1 MKKILLAVTA
11 ALAITGC
18 SQNEE
23 FDNAAQNAEIGFNTI
38 VSKATRASELKT
50 EGLKTN
56 GGFKVFAYNTGE
68 NDMAA
73 ASVLSSPAFM
83 DDVLVSWNT
92 STSKWTMAPA
102 GPYYWPIDEKLQFF
116 SYSPVA
122 NVTYNKPNG
131 TDAGYPSFSY
141 TVPSTQED
149 LVVAYVNDATKENA
163 TAGALTLPFK
173 HILTQVNFKL
183 KGKDADYTYKVTAIT
198 LSGINSAGTF
208 TYAKPITTP
217 TSSLGSWA
225 NSTTPAE
232 YTYEVATYDDFTS
245 AADLTI
251 ATGSNGLMLMP
262 QTLGADAKVEISYS
276 TVYGGK
282 IVFKGTKA
290 VSLKDIVWNAGDKI
304 LYTLSLPGGAEE
316 VTFTPEVSTWN
327 GETSG
332 GEKEAQ

>member
-23 FDNAAQNAEIGFNTI
+23 FDNAAQNAEISFNTI

-83 DDVLVSWNT
+83 DDVLVSWDT
-92 STSKWTMAPA
+92 SASKWTMTPV
-102 GPYYWPIDEKLQFF
+102 GPYYWPIDEKIQFF
-116 SYSPVA
+116 SYSPVD
-122 NVTYNKPNG
+122 NVTYKKPNG
-131 TDAGYPSFSY
+131 TNAGYPSFSY

-217 TSSLGSWA
+217 APTVGSWA
-225 NSTTPAE
+225 NPTTPTK
-232 YTYEVATYDDFTS
+232 YTYAATYSDFTS
-245 AADLTI
+245 ASDLTI
-251 ATGSNGLMLMP
+251 ATDDNGLMLMP

-276 TVYGGK
+276 TEYGGK
-282 IVFKGTKA
+282 TVFKGTKA

-304 LYTLSLPGGAEE
+304 LYTLSLPGAGEN
-316 VTFTPEVSTWN
+316 VTFTPDVSNWN

-332 GEKEAQ
+332 DEKEAQ